1 MTINLL
7 VLVFAA
13 ALTSP
18 VITTE
23 VKENSKDHKNL
34 QVRIGHSPVKAV
46 LSGTLTIPC
55 HITYHQSPPE
65 EVTAGRRA
73 VLSTPRVKWTFISNE
88 KEVEILVAQGHKV
101 KINEGYRLRASL
113 PNYTTSEYDVSLV
126 LNELISNDSGVYKC
140 RVQHGIE
147 DDYDMLEVKVKG
159 VVFLYREGISRY
171 AYTFPM
177 AQAACA
183 KINALIATPDQL
195 LAAYHGGYEQCD
207 AGWVADQT
215 VRYPI
220 QTPREGCY
228 GDMDGFPGV
237 RNYGVL
243 DPDDLFDVYCYVED
257 LNGEVILGS
266 SPNKFTFT
274 EAKDHCSTM
283 GVEIASTGQ
292 LYAAW
297 NEGVDHCNPGWL
309 SDGSVRY
316 PIVAPREKCGG
327 NLSGVKTVFQ
337 FRNQTGFPDPQTKYD
352 VYCFRGKD
360 LIPTQNHTES
370 HPPLIERVQNVITVT
385 ESFEELKL
393 PEVKAENEAQGFVDT
408 IPLNDSKTT
417 RTADFDVEDVPTVK
431 NLQEMPLQPT
441 VPVAESL
448 DGEEDLS
455 PAFASFPPYEEH
467 ADDSEESTIDST
479 TIAISRLPYGDNPG
493 LIPEFTRGP
502 FDEQVLPTSGD
513 SILDVSFVNVLAE
526 NDYDNMTDSTQEPG
540 VTVSESASHISSAGT
555 PDPAQFSEAGHT
567 VDVHSQ
573 DETSQENTNTM
584 TLVGSISQI
593 VPTTATTVVDSDTDD
608 SGVTIPLL
616 RVNVE
621 NEPLNSLDITV
632 TKPIPTRHPKTQ
644 QDDFE
649 ASGHED
655 HLLLTGVQQTPKTLL
670 SSLEELVSGDR
681 VSETPDPTKL
691 SHIFETNLVVTTP
704 VAYSEGPQSF
714 NSPNLSWEEGS
725 GETPDSTW
733 TNLGGNSIANISYI
747 QTPEAN
753 ESEYQGRLRNIEN
766 ATQSKYEDDETST
779 APASHLLKSNVYPG
793 PSTVKD
799 FGVDPH
805 VHKKIPFPTTSIIGT
820 EENHLDLD
828 SIHISS
834 TVQPNTHG
842 KSTSPSLE
850 KTLSPTESY
859 LSHTDPLPAV
869 PTEKAIVGSSV
880 NFSDACYPN
889 PCQNGGTCI
898 EEDDDDVHCLCL
910 PGYFGKVC
918 EINAEKCPD
927 EWDSFQGFCYKHF
940 YTRKS
945 WEEAETHCRDYGGH
959 LVSIVTPEEQEF
971 VNNQYKDYQWT
982 GLNDRTIE
990 GDFQWSDGNPVLFE
1004 NWNSGQPDSYFL
1016 SGEDCVVTGWHDGG
1030 QWSDVPCNYHL
1041 PYTCKLALVTCGP
1054 APEVASA
1061 STYGRPK
1068 TRYQINS
1075 VVGYRCDSGLIQRNS
1090 PIIRCQADG
1099 VWEEPQISCIP
1110 SSQ

>member
-502 FDEQVLPTSGD
+502 FDEQVLPTS
-513 SILDVSFVNVLAE
+513 
-526 NDYDNMTDSTQEPG
+526 
-540 VTVSESASHISSAGT
+540 
-555 PDPAQFSEAGHT
+555 
-567 VDVHSQ
+567 
-573 DETSQENTNTM
+573 
-584 TLVGSISQI
+584 
-593 VPTTATTVVDSDTDD
+593 
-608 SGVTIPLL
+608 
-616 RVNVE
+616 
-621 NEPLNSLDITV
+621 
-632 TKPIPTRHPKTQ
+632 
-644 QDDFE
+644 
-649 ASGHED
+649 
-655 HLLLTGVQQTPKTLL
+655 
-670 SSLEELVSGDR
+670 
-681 VSETPDPTKL
+681 
-691 SHIFETNLVVTTP
+691 
-704 VAYSEGPQSF
+704 
-714 NSPNLSWEEGS
+714 
-725 GETPDSTW
+725 
-733 TNLGGNSIANISYI
+733 
-747 QTPEAN
+747 
-753 ESEYQGRLRNIEN
+753 
-766 ATQSKYEDDETST
+766 
-779 APASHLLKSNVYPG
+779 
-793 PSTVKD
+793 
-799 FGVDPH
+799 
-805 VHKKIPFPTTSIIGT
+805 
-820 EENHLDLD
+820 
-828 SIHISS
+828 
-834 TVQPNTHG
+834 
-842 KSTSPSLE
+842 
-850 KTLSPTESY
+850 
-859 LSHTDPLPAV
+859 
-869 PTEKAIVGSSV
+869 
-880 NFSDACYPN
+880 DACYPN